1 MRDELDI
8 AALVQQEEGQ
18 FFDRKSLWEGPPGQ
32 KRPRNKRAVRDQ
44 IAEYVAAFANA
55 EGGLLVLGVEDDGE
69 PTGHG
74 YHTEAVED
82 MLATPQRRLNPPQRA
97 GRRLSHEGHELLV
110 FEVEPAVSA
119 VMVTGDGFPFRA
131 HDQVVFMSEEK
142 INALK
147 QLGLTESAEARLA
160 PVLSVQD
167 LDERLIQRAMRS
179 AGLGDTDVESFLL
192 KRRVADRRGD
202 QLILRQAAA
211 LLFARDALS
220 IQNPNACVRIFRVQG
235 KERLTGS
242 RHNVQELPRVEGNL
256 VQVIE
261 QTHQVL
267 TGQIRRSSKLHDLFF
282 REMPEYPT
290 FAWQEAV
297 VNAVAHRDYSIDTR
311 SIEVWLFE
319 DRLEVRS
326 PGGIVP
332 GLRVQEL
339 KSRNRV
345 HASRNPRITRV
356 LSELAIMREQGEGIP
371 RMIEEMEASWLPLP
385 EFSSNAQGFEVV
397 LLNTPLFEAGD
408 PEWTAAVRDLDLSVR
423 QKRILVARVGDAF
436 TNADYQDLN
445 DVNRDVAYREIKELV
460 DAGLVVP
467 SDKKGKGAVYRVSRL
482 SDAELNAKTGFAGPI
497 RRLRERMA
505 KNGLITN
512 ADYREIFEVSRGV
525 AKNGLRELVDA
536 GILQS
541 EGKGRGAHYLPG
553 PDWDGWPR
561 AR

>member
-1 MRDELDI
+1 
-8 AALVQQEEGQ
+8 
-18 FFDRKSLWEGPPGQ
+18 
-32 KRPRNKRAVRDQ
+32 
-44 IAEYVAAFANA
+44 
-55 EGGLLVLGVEDDGE
+55 
-69 PTGHG
+69 
-74 YHTEAVED
+74 
-82 MLATPQRRLNPPQRA
+82 
-97 GRRLSHEGHELLV
+97 
-110 FEVEPAVSA
+110 
-119 VMVTGDGFPFRA
+119 
-131 HDQVVFMSEEK
+131 
-142 INALK
+142 
-147 QLGLTESAEARLA
+147 
-160 PVLSVQD
+160 
-167 LDERLIQRAMRS
+167 
-179 AGLGDTDVESFLL
+179 
-192 KRRVADRRGD
+192 
-202 QLILRQAAA
+202 LILRQAAA

-220 IQNPNACVRIFRVQG
+220 IRNPNACVRIFRVQG

-242 RHNVQELPRVEGNL
+242 RHNVQELPRMEGNL
-256 VQVIE
+256 VRVIE

-267 TGQIRRSSKLHDLFF
+267 TGLIRRSSKLHDLFF

-332 GLRVQEL
+332 GLSVQEL

-356 LSELAIMREQGEGIP
+356 LSELGIMREQGEGIP

-385 EFSSNAQGFEVV
+385 EFSSDVQGFEVV
-397 LLNTPLFEAGD
+397 LLNTPLFESSD
-408 PEWTAAVRDLDLSVR
+408 PEWTASVRDLDLSVR

-467 SDKKGKGAVYRVSRL
+467 SDKKGKGAIYRVSRL
-482 SDAELNAKTGFAGPI
+482 SDTELNAKTGFAGPI

-512 ADYREIFEVSRGV
+512 ADYREIFDVSRGV

-541 EGKGRGAHYLPG
+541 GGKGRGAHYLPG
-553 PDWDGWPR
+553 PAWDSWPG